1 MIEPLQGDDPLNSG
15 RCGSA
20 LLWKEFQMKRLLS
33 LGISALALAALSVGW
48 TVAGQAA
55 ETKGPVTDELG
66 VVEIPKDAPITI
78 GGYWVISGPDTALG
92 VDSKRGAEIAFDEIN
107 NTIAGHPIQM
117 VVEDDSCNAEGGQ
130 TAATKL
136 STVPNIVAVLG
147 PACSSAATAAAPI
160 LWKAGIVDIGTATT
174 APSLTAPDRKPEY
187 FGYMRTIYSDA
198 DQGFNDAEYFFKE
211 LKCKTLATVHDGSPY
226 ASQLAKAAAN
236 HFKELGGEVVAEEAV
251 TPTDVDMRPMLTGIA
266 TKKPCVFYL
275 PIFVASTAQII
286 RQAPE
291 IPGLK
296 GTHIIGGSAVMAP
309 GLLEAAGDAAKD
321 FIITNV
327 DISPEAMGKKY
338 PEFVEKYKAKYGEGP
353 INAFHA
359 QAYDAAAILAK
370 AIEKVGKTD
379 DQGNL
384 YIGRKALRDE
394 LFSTKGYDGISGPIN
409 CNEHGQCGAFN
420 FAVYQFTDGD
430 PSTFEAGKNPKKI
443 YPK

>member
-1 MIEPLQGDDPLNSG
+1 
-15 RCGSA
+15 
-20 LLWKEFQMKRLLS
+20 MKRLLS
-33 LGISALALAALSVGW
+33 LGISALAVAALSVGW

-92 VDSKRGAEIAFDEIN
+92 LDSKRGAEIAFDEIN
-107 NTIAGHPIQM
+107 NTIAGHQIQM

-198 DQGFNDAEYFFKE
+198 DQGYNDAEYFFKE

-309 GLLEAAGDAAKD
+309 GLLEAAGDSAKD

-327 DISPEAMGKKY
+327 DI
-338 PEFVEKYKAKYGEGP
+338 
-353 INAFHA
+353 
-359 QAYDAAAILAK
+359 
-370 AIEKVGKTD
+370 
-379 DQGNL
+379 
-384 YIGRKALRDE
+384 
-394 LFSTKGYDGISGPIN
+394 
-409 CNEHGQCGAFN
+409 
-420 FAVYQFTDGD
+420 
-430 PSTFEAGKNPKKI
+430 
-443 YPK
+443 